1 MSKTAI
7 VAGST
12 GLVGKQVV
20 KILADSGEYDS
31 VIALV
36 RKGSNFIHDD
46 VFTVEVDYRNL
57 TEQSDELQ
65 GDDVFCCLGT
75 TMKKAGS
82 KERFYEVD
90 HTFPLELAQVV
101 KKNGCRQFSI
111 ITASGADTKSLIYYN
126 RVKGQI
132 EEALKELSFE
142 SIHIFRPSVLL
153 GERDEKRRGEQLLAM
168 LTKVLN
174 PIMVGPLRKLRAING
189 EVVARAMYYTNQK
202 HEPGIHIYESNEI
215 QRLGQD

>member
-1 MSKTAI
+1 MSKTAV

-12 GLVGKQVV
+12 GLVGKQLV

-46 VFTVEVDYRNL
+46 VFTVEVDFRNL
-57 TEQSDELQ
+57 AEQSDELQ
-65 GDDVFCCLGT
+65 GEDVFCCLGT

-90 HTFPLELAQVV
+90 HTFPLELAHIV
-101 KKNGCRQFSI
+101 KMNGCRQFSI
-111 ITASGADTKSLIYYN
+111 ITAAGADKKSLFYYN
-126 RVKGQI
+126 RVKGQV
-132 EEALKELSFE
+132 ETALKDLSFE
-142 SIHIFRPSVLL
+142 SIHIFRPSVLM
-153 GERDEKRRGEQLLAM
+153 GERDEKRRGEQLVAI

-174 PIMVGPLRKLRAING
+174 PLLVGPLRKLRAIKA
-189 EVVARAMYYTNQK
+189 EVVARAMYHANQRRK
-202 HEPGIHIYESNEI
+202 PGIHIYESNEI
-215 QRLGQD
+215 QRLGQV